1 MPIRVAQIGATSFQL
16 KVLSL
21 ASAVKVPQTMTMGTN
36 KGQSLAKKKE
46 VGRQK
51 PSKVE
56 QGANL

>member
-1 MPIRVAQIGATSFQL
+1 MAQIGATSFQL

>member
-1 MPIRVAQIGATSFQL
+1 MPIRAAQIGATIFQL

-21 ASAVKVPQTMTMGTN
+21 PSAVKAPQTMTTGT
-36 KGQSLAKKKE
+36 KRGQSLAKKKE

-51 PSKVE
+51 PSNVE